1 MTLKS
6 ILKKA
11 GVDLSKAL
19 PCHNTIKSHILVLS
33 GQQLLK
39 LFALKTVGSLEVQRN
54 DEARL
59 KTRKASHIFANTRPD
74 TQSEFRAVWHKG
86 VLKILDG
93 NHRIRG
99 WHAQAHLVMESVSL
113 RIYETTTDEQVE
125 SLYASIDSRKCAK
138 NSQDDLWSIFNYA
151 GFSESLVSEEM
162 QTGKNLA
169 TVMKRFIPGV
179 GIAGRGDV
187 ARRKKDVLL
196 VADQLFNIMPV
207 SNIRKVSDVFGGGEL
222 LAVLE
227 LAQSFVDAGDP
238 GEFAR
243 FGLFMVGDL
252 REYIQYRVDGERGSK
267 PALADAF
274 AEYEEQARIKGHK
287 RTGERVVVARAALLK
302 PLLQA
307 YFDSTRRTKSS
318 RRSKAVA

>member
-11 GVDLSKAL
+11 GIDFSKAL

-59 KTRKASHIFANTRPD
+59 KTRKASHIFDSARPD

-99 WHAQAHLVMESVSL
+99 WHAHAHLVMESVCL
-113 RIYETTTDEQVE
+113 RIYETTTDDQVE
-125 SLYASIDSRKCAK
+125 RLYASIDSRKCAK

-151 GFSESLVSEEM
+151 GFAESLVSEEM
-162 QTGKNLA
+162 HTGKNLA
-169 TVMKRFIPGV
+169 TVMKRFLPGV
-179 GIAGRGDV
+179 GIAARGDI
-187 ARRKKDVLL
+187 ARRKKGALL
-196 VADQLFNIMPV
+196 FADQLFNHMPV

-222 LAVLE
+222 LALLE
-227 LAQSFVDAGDP
+227 LAQSFVDAGD
-238 GEFAR
+238 GDEFVR
-243 FGLFMVGDL
+243 FGIFMVQDI
-252 REYIQYRVDGERGSK
+252 RDYIQYRVDGERGDK
-267 PALADAF
+267 RALADVF

-287 RTGERVVVARAALLK
+287 RTGERVVVARAAILK

-307 YFDSTRRTKSS
+307 YFESTRRAKSS
-318 RRSKAVA
+318 RRMKAAA

>member
-11 GVDLSKAL
+11 GVDFTKAL

-59 KTRKASHIFANTRPD
+59 KTRKASHIFAGTRPD

-99 WHAQAHLVMESVSL
+99 WHAQPHLVMESVCL

-138 NSQDDLWSIFNYA
+138 NSQDDLWSIFNFA

-169 TVMKRFIPGV
+169 TVMKRFLPGV
-179 GIAGRGDV
+179 GIAHRGEI
-187 ARRKKDVLL
+187 ARRKQGALL
-196 VADQLFNIMPV
+196 LADQLFNHMPV

-227 LAQSFVDAGDP
+227 LAHSFAEDQD
-238 GEFAR
+238 EFVR
-243 FGLFMVGDL
+243 FGLFMVGDV
-252 REYIQYRVDGERGSK
+252 RQYIQYRVDGERGNK
-267 PALADAF
+267 PAVADAF

-287 RTGERVVVARAALLK
+287 RTGERVVVARAAILK

-307 YFDSTRRTKSS
+307 YFESTRRTKST
-318 RRSKAVA
+318 RRMKAAA

>member
-11 GVDLSKAL
+11 GVDFTKAL

-59 KTRKASHIFANTRPD
+59 KTRKASHIFAGTRPD

-99 WHAQAHLVMESVSL
+99 WHAHAHLVMESVSL

-138 NSQDDLWSIFNYA
+138 NSQDELWSIFNYA

-162 QTGKNLA
+162 QTGKGLA
-169 TVMKRFIPGV
+169 TVMKRFLPGT
-179 GIAGRGDV
+179 GIAQRGEI
-187 ARRKKDVLL
+187 ARGKKDALL
-196 VADQLFNIMPV
+196 LADELFSHMPV

-238 GEFAR
+238 VEGRHFSVFILDTLGR
-243 FGLFMVGDL
+243 
-252 REYIQYRVDGERGSK
+252 YIQYRVDGERGSK
-267 PALADAF
+267 PAVADAF

-287 RTGERVVVARAALLK
+287 RTGERVVVARAAILK

-307 YFDSTRRTKSS
+307 YFESTRHAKSTRRM
-318 RRSKAVA
+318 KAAA